1 MKLLLDTC
9 SFIWL
14 ATGDPALSADARAVF
29 EDEENDAFLSAVS
42 AWEIAV
48 KNLLG
53 GLRLSEPPER
63 FVPKYRSV
71 HKIESLSLNEEM
83 ALQVRT
89 LPRVH
94 RDPFDRMLVC
104 QAIAEGMTILTP
116 DELIRQ
122 YPVKTIW

>member
-1 MKLLLDTC
+1 M
-9 SFIWL
+9 
-14 ATGDPALSADARAVF
+14 F
-29 EDEENDAFLSAVS
+29 EDEENGAFLSAVS

-53 GLRLSEPPER
+53 GLKLSEPPER
-63 FVPKYRSV
+63 FVPKYRTS

-83 ALQVRT
+83 ALQVRR
-89 LPRVH
+89 LPRIH

-116 DELIRQ
+116 DEMIRQ

>member
-1 MKLLLDTC
+1 LKLLLDTC
-9 SFIWL
+9 TFIWL
-14 ATGDPALSADARAVF
+14 ATGDHALSADARAVF
-29 EDEENDAFLSAVS
+29 ADDGNDAFLSAVS

-63 FVPKYRSV
+63 FVPKYRTV
-71 HKIESLSLNEEM
+71 HRIESLSLNEEM
-83 ALQVRT
+83 VLQVRT
-89 LPRVH
+89 LPGVH

-104 QAIAEGMTILTP
+104 QAITEGMVILTP